1 MSTNSRKA
9 DEAILNRVH
18 PRIYLLL
25 KSGSRGYCLKAVPD
39 TVSSVCPHL
48 CPHLCPKCLTL
59 CFWQFAPIVQHF
71 LIGGTLEDW
80 AQSTAKE
87 CDIPF

>member
-1 MSTNSRKA
+1 MS
-9 DEAILNRVH
+9 L
-18 PRIYLLL
+18 PR
-25 KSGSRGYCLKAVPD
+25 GSDFGSCLDIFIIESECGSKGYCMRAD
-39 TVSSVCPHL
+39 TVSSV

-71 LIGGTLEDW
+71 LIGGTLKDW

>member
-1 MSTNSRKA
+1 MCSHLHAGIFVIESTC
-9 DEAILNRVH
+9 
-18 PRIYLLL
+18 
-25 KSGSRGYCLKAVPD
+25 GSAGYCLGAAPV
-39 TVSSVCPHL
+39 